1 MKIPDRGGYYSRGGA
16 YYQIYPLGGA
26 TIRGGALIRGGATI
40 REGTVCTQFQ
50 YQALDYVHVTANLS
64 SENSIWWFSCKCTSF
79 KQSDLEYPN
88 TECLHTRLFKSIL
101 DNKSSDISKEVGDK
115 KSKSNIM

>member
-40 REGTVCTQFQ
+40 REGTV
-50 YQALDYVHVTANLS
+50 YYYN
-64 SENSIWWFSCKCTSF
+64 
-79 KQSDLEYPN
+79 
-88 TECLHTRLFKSIL
+88 
-101 DNKSSDISKEVGDK
+101 
-115 KSKSNIM
+115 

>member
-40 REGTVCTQFQ
+40 REDTVLAF
-50 YQALDYVHVTANLS
+50 
-64 SENSIWWFSCKCTSF
+64 F
-79 KQSDLEYPN
+79 
-88 TECLHTRLFKSIL
+88 
-101 DNKSSDISKEVGDK
+101 
-115 KSKSNIM
+115 